1 MTIRKDNVVKVIA
14 GSDKGKTG
22 KVLRVFPKLGR
33 IIVEGVS
40 MRKKHQKARRK
51 DQKGQVVE
59 LASPIH
65 ISNVILA
72 DAEKPK
78 KAAKVK
84 KIEAKKAE

>member
-22 KVLRVFPKLGR
+22 KVLKVFPKLGR

-51 DQKGQVVE
+51 DQKGQIVE

-65 ISNVILA
+65 ISNVVLA
-72 DAEKPK
+72 DAVKPK
-78 KAAKVK
+78 KVAKAK
-84 KIEAKKAE
+84 KSEAKKAE

>member
-14 GSDKGKTG
+14 GSDKGKSG
-22 KVLRVFPKLGR
+22 KVIKVFPKLER

-40 MRKKHQKARRK
+40 MRKKHQKGRRK

-59 LASPIH
+59 IASPIH

-78 KAAKVK
+78 KVAKAK
-84 KIEAKKAE
+84 KADAKKAE